1 MNNQKICF
9 IMCVND
15 WQFAGEA
22 LYYINRLRIPEG
34 YGTDVITV
42 EEADCMAEGYQAA
55 MEQSDAGYKVYL
67 HQDVMIINRDF
78 LQDCI
83 DVFRMDEGIGML
95 GLVGSTGL
103 PEDGVAWNNQKRCGM
118 LYGNNVVT
126 ANITTFP
133 VPVRDGYREVEM
145 VDGLLMMTSKDVPW
159 RTDLFRGWDFYD
171 VSQCME
177 MRRAGYKVV
186 VPRQEKPWA
195 VHDDG
200 FLNMKEYK
208 NWQKVFLK
216 EYQTEDG
223 RFA

>member
-1 MNNQKICF
+1 MDNQKICF
-9 IMCVND
+9 VMCVND

-22 LYYINRLRIPEG
+22 LYYINRLRVPKG
-34 YGTDVITV
+34 YETDVITV
-42 EEADCMAEGYQAA
+42 EEADCMTEGYQAA
-55 MEQSDAGYKVYL
+55 MEQSDAKYKVYL
-67 HQDVMIINRDF
+67 HQDVMIINPDF
-78 LQDCI
+78 LQDCLDI
-83 DVFRMDEGIGML
+83 FRMDERIGML
-95 GLVGSTGL
+95 GLVGSVRL

-133 VPVRDGYREVEM
+133 VPVTDRYQEVEM
-145 VDGLLMMTSKDVPW
+145 VDGLLMVTAKDVPW

-216 EYQTEDG
+216 EYKAEDG
-223 RFA
+223 TFA